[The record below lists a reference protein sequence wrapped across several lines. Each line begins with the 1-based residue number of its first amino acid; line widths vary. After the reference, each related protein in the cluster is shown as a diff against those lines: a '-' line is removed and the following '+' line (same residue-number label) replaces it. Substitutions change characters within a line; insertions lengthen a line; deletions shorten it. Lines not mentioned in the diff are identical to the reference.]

1 MTYSVKDTLFLKKI
15 LWIDAFMGSITAIIG
30 LVFFNWLTYFLGLPK
45 NLIIVISSI
54 TLIYAIVALALAVQK
69 NISIPLLRLLVN
81 ANWVWTFISVIL
93 FFIHFNQ
100 AEVMGVIFLI
110 LQVFV
115 VGGLAYLEGDQISSF
130 DLNY

>member
-1 MTYSVKDTLFLKKI
+1 MTYSIKDTLFLKKI
-15 LWIDAFMGSITAIIG
+15 LWIDALMGSITAIIG
-30 LVFFNWLTYFLGLPK
+30 LVFFNWLTHFLGLSK

-54 TLIYAIVALALAVQK
+54 TLMYAIVALVLSLQK

-115 VGGLAYLEGDQISSF
+115 VGGLAYLEGNQISSF